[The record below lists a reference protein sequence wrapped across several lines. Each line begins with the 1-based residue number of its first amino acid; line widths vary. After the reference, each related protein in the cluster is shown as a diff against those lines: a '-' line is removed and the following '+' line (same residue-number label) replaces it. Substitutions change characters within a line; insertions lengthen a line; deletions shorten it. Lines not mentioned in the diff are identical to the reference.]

1 MRRYLIFVTAA
12 AGLLMS
18 AIDVTVVA
26 VAFPHFIRDLHTDV
40 LWAAWTISIYAIG
53 VTAAM
58 PLAGNLSDS
67 FGRKKVFICS
77 LILFTAGSLACG
89 LAHNVFML
97 IACRFF
103 QGLGGASFLPTASG
117 IVSDHFPE
125 NREIPI
131 GLLSGTWSVGAIV
144 GPNLGGW
151 IVSQY
156 SWRYIFYINFPVG
169 VVLICL
175 ILILLKDPVRSSRQ
189 RIDFEGA
196 TFFSGAILFL
206 MLALTLIGESVSRR
220 SVPVI
225 ASTLVLSF
233 FLLLFFLRH
242 ETRVAN
248 PIVDVVLLRST
259 PFLAA
264 NLFNIVVGAAFVGVF
279 SFVPFYATSV
289 HRLSTLASGM
299 ILTPRSFG
307 VIAASAVTSFLLRRL
322 GYRWPMI
329 VGACVIAGAA
339 ILLGQGSHL
348 SKVLA
353 PRLGITRIL
362 SLLMLMT
369 GIGAGII
376 NPPANNAC
384 IELMPE
390 KVATIVGLRGMFR
403 TVGGVLGV
411 CAVTLILHLSPDLN
425 RGFTIAFSLFGAG
438 LLSAIPLVFLMPAR
452 RMGGPL

>member
-1 MRRYLIFVTAA
+1 M
-12 AGLLMS
+12 GLLMS

-26 VAFPHFIRDLHTDV
+26 VAFPHLIRDLHTNV
-40 LWAAWTISIYAIG
+40 LWAAWTMSVYSIG

-58 PLAGNLSDS
+58 PLAGNLSDN
-67 FGRKKVFICS
+67 FGRKKVFMCS
-77 LILFTAGSLACG
+77 LALFTAGSLACG
-89 LAHNVFML
+89 LAPNIFVL

-156 SWRYIFYINFPVG
+156 SWRYIFYLNFPVG
-169 VVLICL
+169 VALIAL
-175 ILILLKDPVRSSRQ
+175 IMMFLKDPRRSSRQ

-196 TFFSGAILFL
+196 SFFSGAILFL
-206 MLALTLIGESVSRR
+206 MLGLTLIGESFSLR
-220 SVPVI
+220 SAPM
-225 ASTLVLSF
+225 ASASLALSF
-233 FLLLFFLRH
+233 SFLLFFLRQ
-242 ETRVAN
+242 EKRVAN
-248 PIVDVVLLRST
+248 PIVDMVLLKST

-264 NLFNIVVGAAFVGVF
+264 NLFNIVVGAAFLGIF
-279 SFVPFYATSV
+279 AFVPFYATSI

-299 ILTPRSFG
+299 ILTPRSIG
-307 VIAASAVTSFLLRRL
+307 VIAASAITSFLLKRL
-322 GYRWPMI
+322 GYRWPM
-329 VGACVIAGAA
+329 VAGACIISLAA

-348 SKVLA
+348 SGLLGT
-353 PRLGITRIL
+353 RLGIAGLL
-362 SLLMLMT
+362 SLLMLVT

-376 NPPANNAC
+376 NPAANNAC

-403 TVGGVLGV
+403 TIGGVLGV
-411 CAVTLILHLSPDLN
+411 CAVTLVLHLSPDLN
-425 RGFTIAFSLFGAG
+425 TGFMVAFTCFGVG
-438 LLSAIPLVFLMPAR
+438 LLAAIPLVFLMPAGR
-452 RMGGPL
+452 RASG

>member
-1 MRRYLIFVTAA
+1 
-12 AGLLMS
+12 MS

-26 VAFPHFIRDLHTDV
+26 VAFPHFIRDLHTNV
-40 LWAAWTISIYAIG
+40 LWAAWTISVYSIG

-67 FGRKKVFICS
+67 FGRKKVFMCS
-77 LILFTAGSLACG
+77 LALFTAGSLACG
-89 LAHNVFML
+89 LAPNIFVL

-125 NREIPI
+125 NRETPI
-131 GLLSGTWSVGAIV
+131 GLLSGTWSVGAII

-169 VVLICL
+169 IVLMCL
-175 ILILLKDPVRSSRQ
+175 IMMFLKDPRRSSRQ
-189 RIDFEGA
+189 HVDFEGA
-196 TFFSGAILFL
+196 SFFSGAILFL
-206 MLALTLIGESVSRR
+206 MFGLTLIGEGFSRR
-220 SVPVI
+220 SVSVVA
-225 ASTLVLSF
+225 ASLALSF
-233 FLLLFFLRH
+233 SFLLLFLRQ
-242 ETRVAN
+242 EKKAAN
-248 PIVDVVLLRST
+248 PIVDMVLLKST

-264 NLFNIVVGAAFVGVF
+264 NLFNIIVGAAFLGVYA
-279 SFVPFYATSV
+279 FVPFYATSV

-299 ILTPRSFG
+299 ILTPRSIG
-307 VIAASAVTSFLLRRL
+307 VIAASAITSFLLKRF
-322 GYRWPMI
+322 GYRWPMV
-329 VGACVIAGAA
+329 VGACTISFAA
-339 ILLGQGSHL
+339 ILLGQSSHL
-348 SKVLA
+348 SGVLGG
-353 PRLGITRIL
+353 RWGIAELL
-362 SLLMLMT
+362 SLLMLIT

-376 NPPANNAC
+376 NPAANNAC

-411 CAVTLILHLSPDLN
+411 CAVTLVLHLSPDLN
-425 RGFTIAFSLFGAG
+425 TGFRIVFTFFGIG
-438 LLSAIPLVFLMPAR
+438 LLGAIPLVFLMPAR
-452 RMGGPL
+452 GRESG

>member
-1 MRRYLIFVTAA
+1 
-12 AGLLMS
+12 MS

-26 VAFPHFIRDLHTDV
+26 VAFPHFMKDLHTNV
-40 LWAAWTISIYAIG
+40 LWAAWTISVYAIG

-67 FGRKKVFICS
+67 FGRRKVFIGS
-77 LILFTAGSLACG
+77 LGLFTAGSLACG
-89 LAHNVFML
+89 LAPNVFVL

-125 NREIPI
+125 SREIPI
-131 GLLSGTWSVGAIV
+131 GLLSGTWSVGAII

-156 SWRYIFYINFPVG
+156 SWRYIFYINVPVG
-169 VVLICL
+169 IALMCL
-175 ILILLKDPVRSSRQ
+175 ILILPKDPRRLSR
-189 RIDFEGA
+189 RHVDFEGA
-196 TFFSGAILFL
+196 SFFSGAILFL
-206 MLALTLIGESVSRR
+206 MLGLTLLGESFSRR
-220 SVPVI
+220 SIPIVA
-225 ASTLVLSF
+225 ASLGLSLL
-233 FLLLFFLRH
+233 FLLTFLRQ
-242 ETRVAN
+242 EKKTAN
-248 PIVDVVLLRST
+248 PIVDVVLLKST
-259 PFLAA
+259 PFFAA

-279 SFVPFYATSV
+279 SFVPLYATSV
-289 HRLSTLASGM
+289 HRLSILASGM

-307 VIAASAVTSFLLRRL
+307 VIVFSAVTSFLLRRL
-322 GYRWPMI
+322 GYRWPMV
-329 VGACVIAGAA
+329 VGACIISSAA

-348 SKVLA
+348 S
-353 PRLGITRIL
+353 RLLENRMGITEIL
-362 SLLMLMT
+362 SLLMLLT

-376 NPPANNAC
+376 NPAANNAC

-411 CAVTLILHLSPDLN
+411 CAVTLALHLSHDLN
-425 RGFTIAFSLFGAG
+425 MGFTLAFSLFGVA
-438 LLSAIPLVFLMPAR
+438 LLGAIPLVFLMPAGR
-452 RMGGPL
+452 KTEIR